1 MSLSAAEQ
9 LLIEMINRARLDPEA
24 EAARFGVDLNDGL
37 QPGTLDGTPR
47 QVLAPNDLLH
57 AAAEGHSDWMLAT
70 DTFSHTGVDG
80 SSPGERMAAAGYTFA
95 GRYASGENITW
106 RGSTGPIDT
115 DTLMEQDHHRDLFLS
130 KGHRVNMLHDF
141 YREIG
146 VSQQEG
152 VFTSNGKNY
161 NTGMVTENFALSGAS
176 VFLTGVV
183 YDDTDGDD
191 FYSIGEGRGN
201 VAVSA
206 AGSSTQSAAEGG
218 YAIKLSAA
226 PDVNVTL
233 GGIALRV
240 DLSGGNGKLDLV
252 GADALLTSVDT
263 TLDSAAGSLRALG
276 AGDITLTGH
285 DGADVLIGNAGDN
298 ILDGRGGHDAAQ
310 YDMARGDATLMRNN
324 DGTVEVR
331 SSAGIDTLAN
341 IEQAIFNDETVSLEV
356 HFPSIPQI
364 AHAGETLIGGAG
376 HDALYAGGFAADSA
390 PDISAQVFR
399 LYQAALGRTPDT
411 AGHAGW
417 TQMLF
422 EDVRTLEDV
431 ASGFVDSAEFQATY
445 GNLDTGAFVDLL
457 YQNVLGRAADA
468 DGRAGWVTRI
478 DDDAMTRAQ
487 AVIGFS
493 QSREFI
499 NATDAAAREFTTMR
513 TPATWSD
520 DIFRL
525 YQATLDRAP
534 DRGGFDGWSDRLSTG
549 TDFSGVV
556 AGFVDSME
564 FRTTYGN
571 LDDGAFVE
579 RLYLNVLG
587 RASDA
592 AGHQGWLETLA
603 QGGSRVD
610 VVTAFV
616 QSAEFKR
623 DTQQAVHDWV
633 TGQGVQD
640 VIVGGAGND
649 FLAGGALSDAF
660 FFHAAHDGR
669 DTVLDLEAWDQL
681 HFNDFGYADAT
692 EVRAHL
698 VQSGA
703 DVTFEDQ
710 GVEITFVQT
719 DLQIITDDMIQT

>member
-1 MSLSAAEQ
+1 MTLSAAEQ

-24 EAARFGVDLNDGL
+24 EAARFGIDLNDGL
-37 QPGTLDGTPR
+37 DPGTLDGTPR
-47 QVLAPNDLLH
+47 QVLAPNDLLN
-57 AAAEGHSDWMLAT
+57 AAAEAHSDWMLAT

-80 SSPGERMAAAGYTFA
+80 SSPGERIAAAGYTFA

-115 DTLMEQDHHRDLFLS
+115 DTLMEQHHHRDLFLS

-152 VFTSNGKNY
+152 AFTSNGKNY
-161 NTGMVTENFALSGAS
+161 NAGMVTENFALSGAS

-206 AGSSTQSAAEGG
+206 AGSSTRSAAEGG

-226 PDVNVTL
+226 ADVGVTL

-252 GADALLTSVDT
+252 GADVVLTSVDT

-276 AGDITLTGH
+276 AGDIALTGH
-285 DGADVLIGNAGDN
+285 NGADLLIGNAGDN
-298 ILDGRGGHDAAQ
+298 AIDGRGGLDAVQ
-310 YDMARGDATLMRNN
+310 YDMARADATLTRGD
-324 DGTVEVR
+324 DGTIEVR
-331 SSAGIDTLAN
+331 SGAGVDRLAN
-341 IEQAIFNDETVSLEV
+341 IEQVIFNDETVSLEV
-356 HFPSIPQI
+356 LFPSVPQI
-364 AHAGETLIGGAG
+364 AHSGELLIGGPG
-376 HDALYAGGFAADSA
+376 NDALYAGGFAAGYA
-390 PDISAQVFR
+390 PEISAQVFR
-399 LYQAALGRTPDT
+399 LYQAALARTPDS

-422 EDVRTLEDV
+422 DGARSLENV
-431 ASGFVDSAEFQATY
+431 ASDFVASAEFQTTY

-468 DGRAGWVTRI
+468 GGRAGWVSRI
-478 DDDAMTRAQ
+478 DDDGMTRAQ
-487 AVIGFS
+487 AVVGFS
-493 QSREFI
+493 QSREFT
-499 NATDAAAREFTTMR
+499 NATDAAATGFTTMR

-534 DRGGFDGWSDRLSTG
+534 DRAGFDGWSDQLSNG
-549 TDFSGVV
+549 TAFSAAV
-556 AGFVDSME
+556 AGFVNSTE
-564 FRTTYGN
+564 FRTVYGD

-579 RLYLNVLG
+579 LLYQNVLG
-587 RASDA
+587 RDSDA
-592 AGHQGWLETLA
+592 AGRQGWLETLA
-603 QGGSRVD
+603 QGGTRVD

-623 DTQQAVHDWV
+623 DTEQSVHDWIA
-633 TGQGVQD
+633 GQGVHD
-640 VIVGGAGND
+640 VIVGGAGD
-649 FLAGGALSDAF
+649 DVLAGGALTDAF
-660 FFHAAHDGR
+660 VFDAAQDGHN
-669 DTVLDLEAWDQL
+669 TVLDLEAWDQL
-681 HFNDFGYADAT
+681 HFNDFGYANAAD
-692 EVRAHL
+692 VRAHL

-703 DVTFEDQ
+703 DVMFDDQ
-710 GVEITFVQT
+710 GVEVTFVRT
-719 DLQIITDDMIQT
+719 SLDMISDDMILT